1 MRKIVG
7 FWTFIMLPIA
17 IIIVAFKCAISFV
30 EDAIR

>member
-7 FWTFIMLPIA
+7 FWTFIMLLIA

>member
-17 IIIVAFKCAISFV
+17 IIIVALKCALAFV
-30 EDAIR
+30 EDTIR